1 MASNINSLLQQGL
14 SKFNDKNFE
23 ESKKIFEKIILL
35 DKNNFDALQALG
47 VIFGQQ
53 GNHKI
58 ASEHFLE
65 AYRLKP
71 NNISINL
78 NLANSLLETGE
89 NEKAI
94 NFYDYLIKTNPNVST
109 TWCYKKISLK
119 NLKNYDQAINCFKQ
133 SLLLDKY
140 NEKAYFNLGSVY
152 RSIKLFEEGVSL
164 FETALKLFNS
174 PNILEVIY
182 TNLSNLFLDI
192 KGSQF
197 GEDYSIVHSYAQKA
211 LDINPQNYIAL
222 NNLAMSNLFE
232 MKHELAAKQLE
243 NVISIKPIFAA
254 AHRNLGSLYNHLG
267 KQELAEKYLKNSIQL
282 EPEDVSKNFLLSE
295 VLLSQNKFLE
305 AWKYYEYRWVDT
317 GDQAPKVKPNFTKPT
332 WNLSIGYK
340 TRLVIWAEQGL
351 GDMLLFSSIIP
362 ELIDKFTKV
371 YLLIDKRLC
380 ELVSDSIPNLEV
392 IDFSVP
398 TSEDFFDYQ
407 IALCSL
413 GLFFRDNVDK
423 FNVQKPFLKIKK
435 KLNIEKKKKY
445 RCAISWQSKGGL
457 KSDKKNINLEV
468 LNEILKINN
477 IEFFDIQYTN
487 DTIENIDYKKR
498 NNIDF
503 EKPAGLDIYND
514 IYGLAQFID
523 SCDFIISTSNTN
535 AHLAAALGKPTY
547 LLLPKEYG
555 RLWYWDNDEGG
566 QNIWYPTIHKF
577 NQIKQGDW
585 SQPILELAKF
595 IKDNYS

>member
-58 ASEHFLE
+58 ASEHFLQ

-109 TWCYKKISLK
+109 TWCFKGIALK

-254 AHRNLGSLYNHLG
+254 AHRNL
-267 KQELAEKYLKNSIQL
+267 
-282 EPEDVSKNFLLSE
+282 V
-295 VLLSQNKFLE
+295 
-305 AWKYYEYRWVDT
+305 
-317 GDQAPKVKPNFTKPT
+317 
-332 WNLSIGYK
+332 
-340 TRLVIWAEQGL
+340 VI
-351 GDMLLFSSIIP
+351 
-362 ELIDKFTKV
+362 
-371 YLLIDKRLC
+371 
-380 ELVSDSIPNLEV
+380 
-392 IDFSVP
+392 
-398 TSEDFFDYQ
+398 
-407 IALCSL
+407 
-413 GLFFRDNVDK
+413 
-423 FNVQKPFLKIKK
+423 
-435 KLNIEKKKKY
+435 
-445 RCAISWQSKGGL
+445 
-457 KSDKKNINLEV
+457 
-468 LNEILKINN
+468 
-477 IEFFDIQYTN
+477 
-487 DTIENIDYKKR
+487 
-498 NNIDF
+498 
-503 EKPAGLDIYND
+503 
-514 IYGLAQFID
+514 
-523 SCDFIISTSNTN
+523 
-535 AHLAAALGKPTY
+535 
-547 LLLPKEYG
+547 
-555 RLWYWDNDEGG
+555 
-566 QNIWYPTIHKF
+566 
-577 NQIKQGDW
+577 
-585 SQPILELAKF
+585 
-595 IKDNYS
+595 

>member
-1 MASNINSLLQQGL
+1 M
-14 SKFNDKNFE
+14 
-23 ESKKIFEKIILL
+23 
-35 DKNNFDALQALG
+35 
-47 VIFGQQ
+47 
-53 GNHKI
+53 
-58 ASEHFLE
+58 
-65 AYRLKP
+65 
-71 NNISINL
+71 
-78 NLANSLLETGE
+78 
-89 NEKAI
+89 
-94 NFYDYLIKTNPNVST
+94 
-109 TWCYKKISLK
+109 
-119 NLKNYDQAINCFKQ
+119 
-133 SLLLDKY
+133 
-140 NEKAYFNLGSVY
+140 
-152 RSIKLFEEGVSL
+152 
-164 FETALKLFNS
+164 
-174 PNILEVIY
+174 
-182 TNLSNLFLDI
+182 FLDI

-577 NQIKQGDW
+577 NQIQQGDW

>member
-1 MASNINSLLQQGL
+1 MLFRHL
-14 SKFNDKNFE
+14 
-23 ESKKIFEKIILL
+23 
-35 DKNNFDALQALG
+35 ALYLG
-47 VIFGQQ
+47 NKE
-53 GNHKI
+53 NHKI

-109 TWCYKKISLK
+109 TWCFKGIALK

-435 KLNIEKKKKY
+435 N
-445 RCAISWQSKGGL
+445 
-457 KSDKKNINLEV
+457 
-468 LNEILKINN
+468 
-477 IEFFDIQYTN
+477 
-487 DTIENIDYKKR
+487 
-498 NNIDF
+498 
-503 EKPAGLDIYND
+503 
-514 IYGLAQFID
+514 
-523 SCDFIISTSNTN
+523 
-535 AHLAAALGKPTY
+535 
-547 LLLPKEYG
+547 
-555 RLWYWDNDEGG
+555 
-566 QNIWYPTIHKF
+566 
-577 NQIKQGDW
+577 
-585 SQPILELAKF
+585 
-595 IKDNYS
+595 

>member
-14 SKFNDKNFE
+14 REFNDKNFE

-47 VIFGQQ
+47 VIYGQQ

-58 ASEHFLE
+58 ASEHFLQ
-65 AYRLKP
+65 AYGLKP

-78 NLANSLLETGE
+78 NLANSLLEIGE

-94 NFYDYLIKTNPNVST
+94 NFYDYLIKINPNVST
-109 TWCYKKISLK
+109 IWCFKGIALK
-119 NLKNYDQAINCFKQ
+119 NLKNYDEAINCFKQ

-140 NEKAYFNLGSVY
+140 NEKAYFNLGTVY

-197 GEDYSIVHSYAQKA
+197 GEDYSIVNNYAQKA

-232 MKHELAAKQLE
+232 MKHELAANQLE
-243 NVISIKPIFAA
+243 NVISIKPNFAA

-267 KQELAEKYLKNSIQL
+267 KQKLAEKYLKNSIQL

-295 VLLSQNKFLE
+295 VLLSQNKFSE

-317 GDQAPKVKPNFTKPT
+317 GDQAPKIKPNFTKPT
-332 WNLSIGYK
+332 WNPSIGYN

-362 ELIDKFTKV
+362 ELVNKFTKV
-371 YLLIDKRLC
+371 FLLIDKRLC
-380 ELVSDSIPNLEV
+380 ELISDSIPNLEV
-392 IDFSVP
+392 LDFSVP
-398 TSEDFFDYQ
+398 ITEDFFDYQ

-413 GLFFRDNVDK
+413 GLFFRDNADK
-423 FNVQKPFLKIKK
+423 FYVQKPLLKIKK
-435 KLNIEKKKKY
+435 TLNIEKKKKY

-457 KSDKKNINLEV
+457 KSDKKNINLEA
-468 LNEILKINN
+468 LNEILKIDN

-503 EKPAGLDIYND
+503 EKPPGLDIYND

-535 AHLAAALGKPTY
+535 AHLSASLGKPTF

-555 RLWYWDNDEGG
+555 RLWYWDNDEA
-566 QNIWYPTIHKF
+566 NNLWYPTIYKF
-577 NQIKQGDW
+577 NQIQQGDW
-585 SQPILELAKF
+585 SSPILELAKH

>member
-1 MASNINSLLQQGL
+1 M
-14 SKFNDKNFE
+14 
-23 ESKKIFEKIILL
+23 
-35 DKNNFDALQALG
+35 
-47 VIFGQQ
+47 
-53 GNHKI
+53 
-58 ASEHFLE
+58 
-65 AYRLKP
+65 
-71 NNISINL
+71 
-78 NLANSLLETGE
+78 
-89 NEKAI
+89 
-94 NFYDYLIKTNPNVST
+94 
-109 TWCYKKISLK
+109 
-119 NLKNYDQAINCFKQ
+119 
-133 SLLLDKY
+133 
-140 NEKAYFNLGSVY
+140 
-152 RSIKLFEEGVSL
+152 
-164 FETALKLFNS
+164 
-174 PNILEVIY
+174 
-182 TNLSNLFLDI
+182 
-192 KGSQF
+192 
-197 GEDYSIVHSYAQKA
+197 
-211 LDINPQNYIAL
+211 
-222 NNLAMSNLFE
+222 
-232 MKHELAAKQLE
+232 
-243 NVISIKPIFAA
+243 
-254 AHRNLGSLYNHLG
+254 
-267 KQELAEKYLKNSIQL
+267 
-282 EPEDVSKNFLLSE
+282 
-295 VLLSQNKFLE
+295 
-305 AWKYYEYRWVDT
+305 VDT